1 MKVVKLLQA
10 LSVLFLM
17 NSKKLLYNPTTL
29 TKILAIKTRP
39 KLQTTQMISGFQIGL
54 PKSASIARNPL
65 TFLTGSIIVGYVGI
79 FFVQN
84 ARLKGRFNRLGCL
97 ILRVEGIR
105 SEGKRISKFV
115 NIAQERLMSIS
126 IELRIRQF

>member
-1 MKVVKLLQA
+1 MK
-10 LSVLFLM
+10 
-17 NSKKLLYNPTTL
+17 NP
-29 TKILAIKTRP
+29 
-39 KLQTTQMISGFQIGL
+39 S
-54 PKSASIARNPL
+54 
-65 TFLTGSIIVGYVGI
+65 TFLTGSIIVGYVDI

-97 ILRVEGIR
+97 ILRKEGIR
-105 SEGKRISKFV
+105 REERRISRFV